1 MVQTVGIFCKCNFLN
16 YFFICKENKL
26 NSSEWD
32 TKLERGVLK
41 IKTSKLTKYRKWLPM
56 LVCLL
61 ILMHITRWV
70 TLNNMHTSFI
80 EELKTQLLIIV
91 LFKKWMPY
99 NMLMFCDEKW
109 DCPKLW

>member
-1 MVQTVGIFCKCNFLN
+1 
-16 YFFICKENKL
+16 
-26 NSSEWD
+26 
-32 TKLERGVLK
+32 
-41 IKTSKLTKYRKWLPM
+41 M

-70 TLNNMHTSFI
+70 ALNNMHTSFI

-109 DCPKLW
+109 DCPKLL